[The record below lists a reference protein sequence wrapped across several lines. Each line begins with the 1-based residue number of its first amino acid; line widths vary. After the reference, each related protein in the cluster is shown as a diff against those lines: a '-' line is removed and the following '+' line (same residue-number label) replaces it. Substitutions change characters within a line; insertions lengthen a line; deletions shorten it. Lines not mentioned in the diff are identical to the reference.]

1 MNDVSSLQ
9 PRRPHGA
16 LKATVVDILLRSDRA
31 LSAQEVRR
39 RFTEA
44 DGVPALTTV
53 LTVLDRLRRA
63 GEVERSTGTDD
74 DVFALSSADSDIAA
88 ETMLDTLL
96 RTSDRSGA
104 LMRFAGALDAQDT
117 DVLRRALQS
126 RTRRT

>member
-1 MNDVSSLQ
+1 
-9 PRRPHGA
+9 

-63 GEVERSTGTDD
+63 GEVERSTGTDGD
-74 DVFALSSADSDIAA
+74 YVFALSSADSDIAA